1 MKNAWRRAWA
11 VVESSE
17 VVGESIVA
25 GSGIRLR
32 SFETDRSLFS
42 LPRRQAVKDYIIS
55 NNY

>member
-1 MKNAWRRAWA
+1 MKNAWRRAWV

-25 GSGIRLR
+25 GSGILLR

-42 LPRRQAVKDYIIS
+42 LPRRQAVKDFIIFK
-55 NNY
+55 